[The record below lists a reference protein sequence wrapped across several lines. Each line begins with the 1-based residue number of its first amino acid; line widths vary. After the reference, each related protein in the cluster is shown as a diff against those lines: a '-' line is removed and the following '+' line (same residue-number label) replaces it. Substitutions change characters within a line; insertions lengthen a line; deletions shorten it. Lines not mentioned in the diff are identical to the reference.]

1 MAVRIV
7 KSQVNNNETW
17 DMWNLSEHVEPDLI
31 VTLNDFLRIN
41 IMFEGMVK
49 HHYLSNVVNPDF
61 WQALV
66 DK

>member
-1 MAVRIV
+1 MQNCSLICDD
-7 KSQVNNNETW
+7 N
-17 DMWNLSEHVEPDLI
+17 DLI
-31 VTLNDFLRIN
+31 LTLNDFLGIN

-66 DK
+66 GKWG